1 MLNMVDN
8 YIFLSF
14 VSTCA
19 FAFAQLIA
27 ASCRQISFIS
37 HGKFLS
43 FGGGTAISYV
53 FIDLLPK
60 LSESNSRVTQ
70 VLKGTIPYLEH
81 HVYIMALMGF
91 ILFFIVDRI
100 QRSSN
105 ENTQTFLLSL
115 FSYAFFNFLIGY
127 AVADPNNPEVQPLG
141 LFTIALALHYF
152 TNDYTL
158 TEAHGEQ
165 YQKFGKWI
173 LIVSLFF
180 GWMTGL
186 LMTLSATAIA
196 LVSAFIGGGVIMNV
210 TRHELPQENPNNL
223 SSFLLGATL
232 YTVIIL
238 MRPNSV

>member
-1 MLNMVDN
+1 M
-8 YIFLSF
+8 
-14 VSTCA
+14 
-19 FAFAQLIA
+19 FALVHLLAPKCKKF
-27 ASCRQISFIS
+27 SFITP
-37 HGKFLS
+37 GKFLS
-43 FGGGTAISYV
+43 FGGGIAISYV

-60 LSESNSRVTQ
+60 LSDSDILVTQ
-70 VLKGTIPYLEH
+70 ALKGAIPYFEH

-100 QRSSN
+100 QKPPS
-105 ENTQTFLLSL
+105 ENTRTFLLSL
-115 FSYAFFNFLIGY
+115 GSYALFNFLIGY

-158 TEAHGEQ
+158 TEAHGQQ

-173 LIVSLFF
+173 LIASLFL
-180 GWMTGL
+180 GWMIGL
-186 LMTLSATAIA
+186 WMKLSVTAIA

-223 SSFLLGATL
+223 KAFLVGAFL
-232 YTVIIL
+232 YAVIIL
-238 MRPNSV
+238 IKSN